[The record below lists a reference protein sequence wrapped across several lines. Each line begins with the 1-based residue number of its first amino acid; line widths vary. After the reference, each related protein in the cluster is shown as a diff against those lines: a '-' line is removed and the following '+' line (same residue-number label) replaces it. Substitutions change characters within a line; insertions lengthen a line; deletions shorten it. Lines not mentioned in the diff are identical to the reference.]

1 MNIDVSRSHEIAI
14 VGLGMAG
21 THQITRE
28 VEETIRRSRHLFI
41 TDMASGVVDY
51 LRTLCPQVTDL
62 TKQQKFSGH
71 RIVLYR
77 KMAREVV
84 ASAME
89 EAPVCF
95 ASYGHPK
102 MYCYPTTLIQRAAQ
116 LLNLRTVVLP
126 GVSSLDTLLT
136 DLGIDPGV
144 DGLQIYEASDALI
157 RNRPLQ
163 SDVGCVIYQAPIV
176 LEPNNRLPGKNAR
189 ENLRV
194 FQEYLLKFYPPQH
207 TALFVTTKNHP
218 LLETITQRVPVG
230 QIADRL
236 LVNSTMGT
244 LYIPAVRHREV
255 ANAHLAKAMTLVE
268 EKEEALPPRRPGR
281 PEVGPRPPKR

>member
-1 MNIDVSRSHEIAI
+1 MNRDLSLSHDIAI

-28 VEETIRRSRHLFI
+28 VEETIRRSRRLFI
-41 TDMASGVVDY
+41 TDMALGVVEY
-51 LRTLCPQVTDL
+51 LRTLCPEITDL
-62 TKQQKFSGH
+62 TKQHKFSGH

-77 KMAREVV
+77 KMASEVV
-84 ASAME
+84 STAMV

-95 ASYGHPK
+95 ATYGHPK

-116 LLNLRTVVLP
+116 VLNLRTVVLP

-136 DLGIDPGV
+136 DLGVDPGV

-163 SDVGCVIYQAPIV
+163 SDVGCVIYQVPIV
-176 LEPNNRLPGKNAR
+176 LEPNNRLPGKHSR
-189 ENLRV
+189 DNLRP
-194 FQEYLLKFYPPQH
+194 FQEYLLKFYSPQH
-207 TALFVTTKNHP
+207 TALFVTTKTHP
-218 LLETITQRVPVG
+218 LLETITQRIPIG

-255 ANAHLAKAMTLVE
+255 ANANLAESMTLPNDRE
-268 EKEEALPPRRPGR
+268 QALPPRRPNR
-281 PEVGPRPPKR
+281 PDIGPTVPS